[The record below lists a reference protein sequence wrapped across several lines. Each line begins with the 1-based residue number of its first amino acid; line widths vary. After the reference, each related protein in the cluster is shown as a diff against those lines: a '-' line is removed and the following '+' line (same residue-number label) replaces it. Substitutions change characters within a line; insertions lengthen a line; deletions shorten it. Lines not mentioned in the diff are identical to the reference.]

1 MPRLTH
7 GQIQQPGTYWYHSHN
22 RGQYP
27 DGFRGPL
34 LITDPQNPYANQI
47 DDELVLTVSD
57 WYHQQIPELIG
68 PFLSVTANPDGAE
81 PIPDSPIL
89 NDNATTSF
97 NLKPGKT
104 YMTRIINMSAFAS
117 FLVKFD
123 QHQMTIIEVDGV
135 YTVAKQTDLVYLTAG
150 QRMSVLITAK
160 QSTDKNYAF
169 IGGMD
174 PNMFDCYPDCTNPL
188 NATGYLVYNTNKPLP
203 AEPPT
208 FRSYTSGFVDDFTL
222 VPYDHTPLFTGVTHQ
237 IILNVESG
245 VFFNQNR

>member
-1 MPRLTH
+1 M
-7 GQIQQPGTYWYHSHN
+7 
-22 RGQYP
+22 
-27 DGFRGPL
+27 
-34 LITDPQNPYANQI
+34 
-47 DDELVLTVSD
+47 
-57 WYHQQIPELIG
+57 
-68 PFLSVTANPDGAE
+68 TANPDGAE

-104 YMTRIINMSAFAS
+104 YMTRIINMSTFAS

-160 QSTDKNYAF
+160 QSTNKNYAF

-237 IILNVESG
+237 ITLNVESG